1 MENPFPIKAC
11 FPLAH
16 PSFIP
21 SFSKFLLTPV
31 QLTKC
36 DQNFFQIGE
45 SKPDGTPYIMLKTKI
60 EFNFLRKMLNSL
72 KQTLALNLAVPIL
85 ILAKLSRM
93 KKIGHF

>member
-1 MENPFPIKAC
+1 
-11 FPLAH
+11 
-16 PSFIP
+16 
-21 SFSKFLLTPV
+21 
-31 QLTKC
+31 
-36 DQNFFQIGE
+36 
-45 SKPDGTPYIMLKTKI
+45 MLETKI